1 MEQDNATH
9 RVDPHLVTRIVGSYV
24 RHHKIGVDQLA
35 GLVAE
40 VNRVLGGLGRVAPP
54 EEARAPAVPVG
65 RSVRRDYVVCLDCG
79 HRGVTLRGHIRVTHG
94 LEPTAYRDRWK
105 LSADHPLT
113 APSYSARRSTLAKQL
128 GLGRSRRHEA
138 VAPPPAP
145 APATPPGGATAAE
158 LDPAFAASP
167 SVAKRRRGRPR
178 KQPSPMA

>member
-9 RVDPHLVTRIVGSYV
+9 GVDPNLVMRIVGSYV

-40 VNRVLGGLGRVAPP
+40 VHRVLGGLGRVALA
-54 EEARAPAVPVG
+54 EEARAPAVPVR

-94 LEPTAYRDRWK
+94 LEPAAYRDRWK

-113 APSYSARRSTLAKQL
+113 APSYSARRSTLAKQI
-128 GLGRSRRHEA
+128 GLGRSRRQQV
-138 VAPPPAP
+138 VAPPAS
-145 APATPPGGATAAE
+145 ATTSSGGAAAGE
-158 LDPAFAASP
+158 VDPTFAGSL
-167 SVAKRRRGRPR
+167 SVAKRR
-178 KQPSPMA
+178 